1 MSIFTKEHY
10 NSGDGMLT
18 AVWGPPLWHSLHT
31 ISFNYPVKPT
41 KEDKDNYYNYFK
53 SIQFVLPCRYC
64 RDNYKDNL
72 KKLKFGRKYFK
83 NREALSKFVYTLHEM
98 VNKNL
103 GKESGLTYSQ
113 VKDRYEHFRARCLN
127 DDKKSSKKISKKT
140 SKKKEKGCTD
150 PLYAV
155 KSKCVMNIVP
165 KTSKKKSLTIDSK
178 CKIKKKDKK

>member
-1 MSIFTKEHY
+1 MTVFNKEHY

-18 AVWGPPLWHSLHT
+18 AVWGPTLWHSLHT

-53 SIQFVLPCRYC
+53 AIQFVLPCRYC

-72 KKLKFGRKYFK
+72 KKLKFGKKYFK
-83 NREALSKFVYTLHEM
+83 DRETLSKFVYTLHEM

-103 GKESGLTYSQ
+103 GKESGLTYAQ
-113 VKDRYEHFRARCLN
+113 VRDRYEHFRARCLN
-127 DDKKSSKKISKKT
+127 DDKPKKETKI
-140 SKKKEKGCTD
+140 EKGCTD
-150 PLYAV
+150 PLYGV

-165 KTSKKKSLTIDSK
+165 KNSKKKSLTIDSK
-178 CKIKKKDKK
+178 CKIKNKK

>member
-1 MSIFTKEHY
+1 MTIFNKEHY

-41 KEDKDNYYNYFK
+41 KEDKENYYNYFK
-53 SIQFVLPCRYC
+53 SLEHVLPCRYC
-64 RDNYKDNL
+64 RENYQENL
-72 KKLKFGRKYFK
+72 KKLKFGKKYFK
-83 NREALSKFVYTLHEM
+83 DRETLSKFVYNLHEM

-103 GKESGLTYSQ
+103 GKKSGLTYSQ
-113 VKDRYEHFRARCLN
+113 VRDRYEHFRARCLN
-127 DDKKSSKKISKKT
+127 EDKKVNTKI
-140 SKKKEKGCTD
+140 EKGCTD
-150 PLYAV
+150 PLYGV

-178 CKIKKKDKK
+178 CKIKNKK

>member
-64 RDNYKDNL
+64 REN
-72 KKLKFGRKYFK
+72 F
-83 NREALSKFVYTLHEM
+83 SKFLNYGTKV
-98 VNKNL
+98 KAQ
-103 GKESGLTYSQ
+103 SQ
-113 VKDRYEHFRARCLN
+113 VISGENIGYIEGYMEDGLNRFQGFSKTVPDIQRY
-127 DDKKSSKKISKKT
+127 
-140 SKKKEKGCTD
+140 
-150 PLYAV
+150 
-155 KSKCVMNIVP
+155 
-165 KTSKKKSLTIDSK
+165 
-178 CKIKKKDKK
+178 